1 MLDDPP
7 FAPTDQRR
15 FAAPLTIGVL
25 GDTHVN
31 PRGQRRLPEELPDLF
46 RRFRVGLMLHTG
58 DVNTAS
64 VLAELSTI
72 APLLAV
78 VGNNDDRELRALLP
92 DSLEFEVGFFRFGLT
107 HGLGRGTA
115 RQEVRRL
122 YAGKVACAVYGHSH
136 IPLIE
141 RENETILF
149 NPGSPTD
156 RRWGP
161 HFGLG
166 LIHVTAEKIDPELVL
181 FTDPRHL
188 ANVRP

>member
-1 MLDDPP
+1 MPVDTP
-7 FAPTDQRR
+7 FTPTNQRQ
-15 FAAPLTIGVL
+15 FAAPMTIGIL

-31 PRGQRRLPEELPDLF
+31 PRGQRRLPEEVPDLF
-46 RRFRVGLMLHTG
+46 RRFRVGLILHTG

-64 VLAELSTI
+64 VLAELAPI
-72 APLLAV
+72 APVLAV
-78 VGNNDDRELRALLP
+78 VGNNDDRELRTLLP
-92 DSLEFEVGFFRFGLT
+92 DSLEFAVGPHRFGLT

-122 YAGKVACAVYGHSH
+122 FAGTVDCAVYGHSH

-141 RENETILF
+141 SERGTILF
-149 NPGSPTD
+149 NPGSATD

-166 LIHVTAEKIDPELVL
+166 LVHVTDEKIDPELVL

>member
-1 MLDDPP
+1 MLDGAGFVPIE
-7 FAPTDQRR
+7 QRR
-15 FAAPLTIGVL
+15 FAVPLAIGVL

-31 PRGQRRLPEELPDLF
+31 PRGQRRLPAEVPELF
-46 RRFRVGLMLHTG
+46 RRFRVGLILHTG
-58 DVNTAS
+58 DVNTAAL
-64 VLAELSTI
+64 LAGLAAI
-72 APLLAV
+72 APVLAV

-92 DSLEFEVGFFRFGLT
+92 ESLEFQVDRFRFGLT

-115 RQEVRRL
+115 RQEVRRR
-122 YAGKVACAVYGHSH
+122 YAGRVDCAVYGHSH

-141 RENETILF
+141 RVGETILF

-166 LIHVTAEKIDPELVL
+166 LIHVTTEKIEPELVL